1 VISEGKRAGVSR
13 GVKETPTLAEALES
27 LPEPARPLK
36 PLAPAFIPPGLW
48 RSGADRALLSS
59 AAWRRTREGILE
71 RDGYRCVYCDHHQ
84 ERGLEVNHISGN
96 SRDDREHNLETVCV
110 LCHRVLHAGRS
121 AAIYGSLLLFER
133 ANVDQNTLQRLCWQF
148 RRGPIRL
155 PDRTLMSL
163 LGLAEP
169 RPFRMDADYLA
180 GLRGYVVER
189 YYLLEK
195 RASGG
200 S

>member
-1 VISEGKRAGVSR
+1 M
-13 GVKETPTLAEALES
+13 
-27 LPEPARPLK
+27 PELTKPLK

-48 RSGADRALLSS
+48 RSSADRALLSS
-59 AAWRRTREGILE
+59 AEWRRTRASILE
-71 RDGYRCVYCDHHQ
+71 RDGYRCVYCDHCQ

-96 SRDDREHNLETVCV
+96 SRDGREHNLETVCA

-121 AAIYGSLLLFER
+121 AAICGSLLLFEQ

-148 RRGPIRL
+148 RGGPVRL
-155 PDRTLMSL
+155 PDRPLMSL

-189 YYLLEK
+189 YYLLER
-195 RASGG
+195 RAPGG

>member
-1 VISEGKRAGVSR
+1 MTSEGKRGGGSR
-13 GVKETPTLAEALES
+13 AVKETPTLAEALES
-27 LPEPARPLK
+27 LPEPTRPLK
-36 PLAPAFIPPGLW
+36 PLRPAFIPPGLW

-71 RDGYRCVYCDHHQ
+71 RDGYRCVYCDHYQ

-96 SRDDREHNLETVCV
+96 SRDDREHNLETVCA

-121 AAIYGSLLLFER
+121 AAIYGSLLLFEQ

-148 RRGPIRL
+148 RGGAVRL
-155 PDRTLMSL
+155 PDRTLMAL
-163 LGLAEP
+163 LGLAEQ
-169 RPFRMDADYLA
+169 RPFHMDADYLA

-189 YYLLEK
+189 YYLLER
-195 RASGG
+195 RAPGG